1 MNVIGEIGNF
11 IIKYQEPIQAG
22 VILLIIIAGLVILGK
37 VLINGKRKRELLSQI
52 NDTVAEIN
60 TAVNHLSEKK
70 ADVVYIDSRMSQDLH
85 DLAVKEVQT
94 QEGGRDGDMTV
105 TAELEAAAIAEE
117 SEVQEGSDQASEEK
131 IEPVLKYF
139 SRDCAVSKTGKQF
152 TFEELNAQIKE

>member
-22 VILLIIIAGLVILGK
+22 VILLLIIAGIVMIGK
-37 VLINGKRKRELLSQI
+37 LMANGKRKRELLSQI

-70 ADVVYIDSRMSQDLH
+70 ADVVYIDSRITQDLREP
-85 DLAVKEVQT
+85 AVEALQT
-94 QEGGRDGDMTV
+94 GVEPQTDADP
-105 TAELEAAAIAEE
+105 LDSAEE
-117 SEVQEGSDQASEEK
+117 TAVESDVAEAQEEASEEK

-139 SRDCAVSKTGKQF
+139 SRDCAVSKNGKQF
-152 TFEELNAQIKE
+152 TFEELDAQIKE